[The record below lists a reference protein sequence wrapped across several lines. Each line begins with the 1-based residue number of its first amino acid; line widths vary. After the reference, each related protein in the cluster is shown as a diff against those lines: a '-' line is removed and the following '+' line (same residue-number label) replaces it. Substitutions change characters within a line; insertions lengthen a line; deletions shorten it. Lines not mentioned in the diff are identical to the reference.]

1 MEVVALGIRK
11 ESKSA
16 EEKRTNDEYNY
27 YGTPIAPTVLLLE
40 LELPMII
47 NNNNYCNFNIN
58 KKYEGCTIQWT
69 GGGSGGGGGGARITV
84 DELGSVGGGD
94 GDGWIGLDQIKF
106 IMINEWWGGVVWH
119 GRFFRSYGVMLSLH
133 HTQLH
138 LSTGLMKTIQY
149 NTYTSNPSDEDMV
162 MYNTDDW

>member
-1 MEVVALGIRK
+1 
-11 ESKSA
+11 
-16 EEKRTNDEYNY
+16 
-27 YGTPIAPTVLLLE
+27 
-40 LELPMII
+40 MI
-47 NNNNYCNFNIN
+47 
-58 KKYEGCTIQWT
+58 
-69 GGGSGGGGGGARITV
+69 GGGSGGGGAWITV